1 MISWILTSLYL
12 AKDTLHRWCSRLSSP
27 LARILVVFFLTLC
40 ALFFLGN
47 YVLIAKTVRQQLLSQ
62 GGNLVVA
69 NLIHNREHPCSLPT
83 RHEIREQLGAD
94 SWAVNMMG
102 SVTLPERKTCSLV
115 SYDFARSSQF
125 APLLAPDGGPVLL
138 TDTAKP
144 KVPAGPCTIGIR
156 TGGDIIYRDVMVRHL
171 PDNHPLL
178 RLLSGGAVVVPPDS
192 LAGTSY
198 EASMSSIIVIIPNL
212 RGAEDITRV
221 EHFLNRYMTLEGG
234 SSNVISAASVISR
247 MDAVLRNQM
256 QCRLA
261 FCGGIAAIVGILLTA
276 LAGMEY
282 RQNEYIYTLMKSF
295 GIHPIMLVGA
305 YIIEN
310 LVLVT
315 AAFGAALWVFMES
328 QGIIIR
334 QFFKID
340 NARLSLAEI
349 RPEIELIASSL
360 LACVLISSIPIV
372 IAANRQIGRV
382 LK

>member
-1 MISWILTSLYL
+1 M
-12 AKDTLHRWCSRLSSP
+12 
-27 LARILVVFFLTLC
+27 
-40 ALFFLGN
+40 
-47 YVLIAKTVRQQLLSQ
+47 
-62 GGNLVVA
+62 
-69 NLIHNREHPCSLPT
+69 
-83 RHEIREQLGAD
+83 
-94 SWAVNMMG
+94 
-102 SVTLPERKTCSLV
+102 
-115 SYDFARSSQF
+115 
-125 APLLAPDGGPVLL
+125 LL
-138 TDTAKP
+138 TGTAKP

-178 RLLSGGAVVVPPDS
+178 RLLSGGAVIVPPDS
-192 LAGTSY
+192 LDNTAFN
-198 EASMSSIIVIIPNL
+198 ASMSSIIVIIPNL

-247 MDAVLRNQM
+247 MDAVLSNQM

-310 LVLVT
+310 LVLVA